1 MRTIRRFASSGA
13 FAVGFWML
21 ERLGFLTCT
30 TVSVLSWERLSYTR
44 THLGN
49 VNGTVFALSPAS
61 VLGIDPS

>member
-1 MRTIRRFASSGA
+1 MRAILWFASRGA
-13 FAVGFWML
+13 FAV
-21 ERLGFLTCT
+21 ERGGWSALGFLTCA
-30 TVSVLSWERLSYTR
+30 TVSVLSWPRLSYSR